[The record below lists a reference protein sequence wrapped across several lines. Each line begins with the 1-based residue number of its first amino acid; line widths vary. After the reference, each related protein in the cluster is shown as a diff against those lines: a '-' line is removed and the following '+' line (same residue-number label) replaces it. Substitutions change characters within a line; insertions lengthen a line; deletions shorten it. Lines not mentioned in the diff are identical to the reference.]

1 MKKFLALAAL
11 VLGLA
16 SCQTEPEGLDV
27 NVGGAVDT
35 VVTVNIPEAETRA
48 NNSGIGVFENGI
60 LESDDYT
67 VRYIFQVYYNGETNE
82 ASRQVKYTD
91 GTSVSFPVRL
101 VPGRDYQFVVWADV
115 VKADKQDL
123 HYNTTDLKNIT
134 LSNPSTWVAMDET
147 RDAFTASHK
156 AVKYNGSQA
165 INIDLYR
172 PFAKLRVVTT
182 DYTALA
188 NLGAGIKAKTATVK
202 YTTDHRSAFNA
213 YTSKAMA
220 ADKADVEHTQYTIAE
235 YTDEDDASRT
245 IFSDYFFAEN
255 GDIVKFEMTV
265 YDTNGQEIVTRVFNT
280 DINVNRNYLTTIKGN
295 ILTDGNDINVEVKPG
310 FGGTENPDI
319 NYNVITTGSE
329 LIKAIENGGS
339 YLVGNDIYVS
349 APAASTLATR
359 ADAEKHAIIN
369 VNGRDVVV
377 ENKGTT
383 AYITLTENH
392 TVTFTGKGS
401 ISMTADST
409 APFISKGEGVVN
421 NDGVE
426 IADNVIDGTIFSFA
440 DYFKTSGE
448 KTLDR
453 DVTIDYAG
461 TYVTVPADV
470 EVVLDLGG
478 HTVMGYSVGTGANQ
492 NMIDVRGKL
501 TIKNGTI
508 ITKHNADNMAWGNST
523 NVFNVTAGGVLNI
536 DDATIK
542 NNGGSDMAFVA
553 HLNNWGE
560 VTLNVEGSTLESP
573 YIPVRVFNSGNDINN
588 VTIKNSTLKSESRRV
603 FWVHNYTLA
612 DFGNDAAKT
621 AAHQALLNFDIFNGT
636 NTFESTNPARVFE
649 YGFTDAINFDA
660 DGNRTVYDLES
671 LKLFAAEDNRFE
683 NKTVKLY
690 ADIDLNNEAW
700 TPIAKFL
707 GTFDGQDHT
716 ISNLKVTTTDKTAAG
731 FFSEGRVVK
740 NLKFENVNISGNYK
754 VGTVVGY
761 GICSRIENCHV
772 KNGKLQATVKD
783 GDLGNHVG
791 GITGYLSQ
799 EFASHSPLVAFVKN
813 CSVENVEIVAY
824 RDLGGLI
831 GTITGSGSIKPIVE
845 NNTVKDVKVIANRLP
860 AYGEET
866 AANAAEVVGRNIKES
881 ELTTNT
887 VINTTVDVIEFDATG
902 TLEVSSATALTFAAT
917 AGIDFEGKTIKLAE
931 DVDLSTAKDKGNSN
945 SPIGRA
951 NDGTVTPFNGTFDG
965 QGHAIKNLYQSGW
978 DFGYEWGSY
987 GSIGLFAELE
997 GATVKNVVIEGL
1009 DAQVEGG
1016 DISFIAGSAT
1026 GDCVFEN
1033 ITIKNSTI
1041 GTYNN
1046 GCGGIIGWSGAG
1058 TYTFKNIKIAED
1070 VVLGGLWGS
1079 FDSSIGG
1086 IVGQAE
1092 PGATYNFEN
1101 VEINCR
1107 IDAYNDCTASYDYYN
1122 YRMCGMIVGRC
1133 AATTTINGSNYP
1145 DLSKYNFSFN
1155 NVVVNYGTWMNY
1167 HYCDPTPGHN
1177 NGRGMRIE
1185 PGYAYG
1191 GLPEDY
1197 DHSQC
1202 TINHMACI
1210 PFDQLIG
1217 GDQYG
1222 VKGLREVD
1230 GVTVNYPD
1238 EYTCPLCGNQHN
1250 VQ

>member
-1 MKKFLALAAL
+1 MKRFLALLAL
-11 VLGLA
+11 VLGVV

-27 NVGGAVDT
+27 NVGGEVDT
-35 VVTVNIPEAETRA
+35 IINVTIPEAETRA
-48 NNSGIGVFENGI
+48 AGSNSAAGAFANGVLGTEN
-60 LESDDYT
+60 DNT
-67 VRYIFQVYYNGETNE
+67 TMRYILQVYYKDGETY
-82 ASRQVKYTD
+82 VKSAERKVEWSD
-91 GTSVSFPVRL
+91 GKTVAFDVRL
-101 VPGRDYQFVVWADV
+101 VPERNYQFVVWADV
-115 VKADKQDL
+115 VTDGKNDTDN
-123 HYNTTDLKNIT
+123 HYNTSDLENIT
-134 LSNPSTWVAMDET
+134 LLSEWKAMDES
-147 RDAFTASHK
+147 RDAFTATELIENFNASK
-156 AVKYNGSQA
+156 P
-165 INIDLYR
+165 INITLRR

-182 DYTALA
+182 DIESLT
-188 NLGAGIKAKTATVK
+188 NLGIVPTTATVE
-202 YTTDHRSAFNA
+202 YTTKHRVSFNA
-213 YTSKAMA
+213 LEGKAA
-220 ADKADVEHTQYTIAE
+220 GESLDNKAHTYDIAQYTNESNTGAE
-235 YTDEDDASRT
+235 YTLFT
-245 IFSDYFFAEN
+245 DYFFAE
-255 GDIVKFEMTV
+255 DDVVKFNLDVRDAKGASIKE
-265 YDTNGQEIVTRVFNT
+265 NSFNT
-280 DINVNRNYLTTIKGN
+280 DIYAKRNHLTTIKGN
-295 ILTDGNDINVEVKPG
+295 ILTDGKGFNVTIDDE
-310 FGGTENPDI
+310 FGGNCDYTVI
-319 NYNVITTGSE
+319 NSAAQLVS
-329 LIKAIENGGS
+329 AIVNGQQVM
-339 YLVGNDIYVS
+339 LGNDVVVK
-349 APAASTLATR
+349 AEDVAAGTR
-359 ADAEKHAIIN
+359 AAAEKHAIIN
-369 VNGRDVVV
+369 LNGRDVVV
-377 ENKGTT
+377 ENKGTE

-401 ISMTADST
+401 ISMTAEST

-508 ITKHNADNMAWGNST
+508 ITKHDTDNMAWNNST

-536 DDATIK
+536 VDATVK
-542 NNGGSDMAFVA
+542 NLGGSDMAFVA

-573 YIPVRVFNSGNDINN
+573 YIPVRVFNSGNDMNN

-603 FWVHNYTLA
+603 LWVHNYTLA
-612 DFGNDAAKT
+612 DFGNDATKT

-660 DGNRTVYDLES
+660 EGNRTVYDLES
-671 LKLFAAEDNRFE
+671 LKRFAAEDNRFE

-754 VGTVVGY
+754 VGTVVGH

-772 KNGKLQATVKD
+772 KNGKLQANVKD

-799 EFASHSPLVAFVKN
+799 EFASHSPLVAFVKD

-824 RDLGGLI
+824 RDLGGLV
-831 GTITGSGSIKPIVE
+831 GTITGSGSIKPIIE

-917 AGIDFEGKTIKLAE
+917 AGIDFEGKTIKLTE

-945 SPIGRA
+945 SPIC
-951 NDGTVTPFNGTFDG
+951 DGGEPFKGTFDG

-978 DFGYEWGSY
+978 DFGYDWYNY
-987 GSIGLFAELE
+987 GSIGLFSELE
-997 GATVKNVVIEGL
+997 SATVKNVVIEGL
-1009 DAQVEGG
+1009 EAQVEGG

-1033 ITIKNSTI
+1033 ITIKNSKI

-1058 TYTFKNIKIAED
+1058 NYTFKNITIAED

-1133 AATTTINGSNYP
+1133 AQTTTINGTNYP

-1167 HYCDPTPGHN
+1167 HYCEPTPGHN

-1191 GLPEDY
+1191 GLPEDF
-1197 DHSQC
+1197 DHTQC
-1202 TINHMACI
+1202 TDNHYNCI

-1217 GDQYG
+1217 GAQLG
-1222 VKGLREVD
+1222 VKGLREVE

-1238 EYTCPLCGNQHN
+1238 EYTCPLCGEQHN
-1250 VQ
+1250 VK